1 MILFIKLILLFICM
15 FLIFL
20 LVVLNLETELATS
33 SQKSLCTSFLKAFFI
48 VAKFLCYFLRAYT
61 LQFTCFL

>member
-33 SQKSLCTSFLKAFFI
+33 SQKSTSFLKAFFI